1 MKMEKLKKDG
11 FILKECAT
19 AANSEQT
26 QNYSYK
32 LICNFVCSQTVSQ
45 KLCSICG
52 DPIPEG
58 RLEVMPRTNVCTNED
73 YGNCPRCGSKLKLCH
88 GPKVD
93 FIGCNGFPSCTYKE
107 WLSRKLGS
115 THRRNNQNKQFKIE
129 TDQTLKK
136 ILEE

>member
-1 MKMEKLKKDG
+1 MTYD
-11 FILKECAT
+11 
-19 AANSEQT
+19 
-26 QNYSYK
+26 
-32 LICNFVCSQTVSQ
+32 VSQ

-58 RLEVMPRTNVCTNED
+58 RLKVMPKTNVCTNCANEHKPQASISKSAED
-73 YGNCPRCGSKLKLCH
+73 YGNCPHCGSKLKLCH

-93 FIGCNGFPSCTYKE
+93 FIGCSGFPSCTYKE

-115 THRRNNQNKQFKIE
+115 THRRNNQNKQFK